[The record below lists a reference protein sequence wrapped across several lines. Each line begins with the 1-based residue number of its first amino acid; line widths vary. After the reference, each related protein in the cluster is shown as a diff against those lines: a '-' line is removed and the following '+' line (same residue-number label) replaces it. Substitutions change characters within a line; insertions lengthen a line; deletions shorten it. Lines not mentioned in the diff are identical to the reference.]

1 MATYYVDNQN
11 GDNGNTGTADDD
23 AWETIT
29 YANGQ
34 VAAGDTV
41 YIMEETGVYSE
52 QIRPGVTGTAGNY
65 ITYEAYDTDTPRIYV
80 SQGYCV
86 NLYQRSYIKIVGL
99 VIGDTSQSSTSPLK
113 GIHIRDSHYIEI
125 TDNTIQY
132 GRNDTYARGIADDWA
147 SEAGACTYITISG
160 NTIHHWGTA
169 GGVEPDEGECI
180 KIHDYSE
187 YILIEDN
194 VCHSAGHV
202 ALTAFSD
209 YTVVRGNTVY
219 NTGFNKCASFYGG
232 WVNGNYKLVED
243 NDFYD
248 GDEYEGTYP
257 NGSLQLGNQQL
268 IFRKNRV
275 WNGIGTGI
283 EFYHQTN
290 YHSMDSRCYNNTTYQ
305 NGQGN
310 GASNTGYAS
319 HLEQSLADPDCTGI
333 VWKNNI
339 FYDDYREGV
348 GYRNLAESG
357 DHTETQNWE
366 TSDGDPQFNDPANG
380 DFTLKQFSGCIDNGA
395 WLTTTNGAGEES
407 TTLIVDDSYYFCDGY
422 GIVTGDTIQIEGQ
435 ETTAVV
441 TAVNYG
447 THTLTI
453 DTALTWSDGDGV
465 ALEYSGSAPDQGA
478 EEYTG
483 STPSGGGGA
492 GEASP
497 SNVIGFG
504 CNF

>member
-1 MATYYVDNQN
+1 MADYYVNND
-11 GDNGNTGTADDD
+11 GGNNENPGSEGEPWGTLAYADD
-23 AWETIT
+23 
-29 YANGQ
+29 Q
-34 VAAGDTV
+34 LSPGDTL
-41 YIMEETGVYSE
+41 YIMEGTGVYSE
-52 QIRPGVTGTAGNY
+52 QLRPGDSGTSGNY
-65 ITYEAYDTDTPRIYV
+65 ITFENYPGDSPRIYV

-86 NLYQRSYIKIVGL
+86 NLLNRDYIKIVGL
-99 VIGDTSQSSTSPLK
+99 TIGDTSQSSTSPLK
-113 GIHIRDSHYIEI
+113 GVHIRNSNYIEI
-125 TDNTIQY
+125 RDCTIQY

-147 SEAGACTYITISG
+147 AEAGACTYITIAG
-160 NTIHHWGTA
+160 NTIHDWGVP
-169 GGVEPDEGECI
+169 GGVEDDEGECI

-187 YILIEDN
+187 YVLIENN
-194 VCHSAGHV
+194 VCYAAGHV

-219 NTGFNKCASFYGG
+219 NTSRNKCASFYGG
-232 WVNGNYKLVED
+232 WVNGYYKLVED

-257 NGSLQLGNQQL
+257 NGSLQLGNKQL

-290 YHSMDSRCYNNTTYQ
+290 YHSTDSRCYNNTTYQ
-305 NGQGN
+305 NGQGE

-380 DFTLKQFSGCIDNGA
+380 DFTLNQFSQCIDNGA

-422 GIVTGDTIQIEGQ
+422 GIVTGDTIQLEGQ

-441 TAVNYG
+441 TNVDYS

-465 ALEYSGSAPDQGA
+465 ALEYSGDAPDQGA

-483 STPSGGGGA
+483 STPTGEGTQA
-492 GEASP
+492 GDC
-497 SNVIGFG
+497 IGFG
-504 CNF
+504 TNF